1 MDAEKPVGDLG
12 YQIRIVGY
20 AMADPEQLLAHP
32 DNYRVHPKNQ
42 QESLDGILSEV
53 GFVQNIIVNEVTGR
67 VIDGHLRVALAL
79 RKNIKSIPI
88 TIVNLTEAEEALVLA
103 TFDPI
108 TAMAKIDNEKL
119 EELLRYVE
127 TDNTALQELL
137 YSSGVEEGITDVLNE
152 PNVVLPDEENAYIL
166 IVDVST
172 IDEYY
177 SLHNELQ
184 KRGYKVKGNQK

>member
-1 MDAEKPVGDLG
+1 MDAKESTGNLG
-12 YQIRIVGY
+12 YQMRIVGY
-20 AMADPEQLLAHP
+20 DMADPEQLLAHP

-42 QESLDGILSEV
+42 QDSLDGILSEV
-53 GFVQNIIVNEVTGR
+53 GFVQNIIVNQTTGR

-79 RKNIKSIPI
+79 RKNIQLIPV
-88 TIVNLTEAEEALVLA
+88 TYVNLTEAEEALVLA

-119 EELLRYVE
+119 EELLKYVD
-127 TDNTALQELL
+127 TDNSALQELL
-137 YSSGVEEGITDVLNE
+137 YSNGVEQGIDDIMNDPNE
-152 PNVVLPDEENAYIL
+152 VLPETENTYML
-166 IVDVST
+166 IVDVNT

-177 SLHNELQ
+177 SVYNEMQ

>member
-53 GFVQNIIVNEVTGR
+53 GFVQNIIVNQTTGR

-79 RKNIKSIPI
+79 RKNIELIPV
-88 TIVNLTEAEEALVLA
+88 TYVNLTESEEALVLA

-119 EELLRYVE
+119 EELLKYVD
-127 TDNTALQELL
+127 TDNDALQELL
-137 YSSGVEEGITDVLNE
+137 YSNGVEQGITDMLNDPTE
-152 PNVVLPDEENAYIL
+152 VLPETENAYML
-166 IVDVST
+166 TVDVNT

-177 SLHNELQ
+177 SVFNELQ